1 MKLHL
6 LLPAVLLAAVAGQA
20 VMRRLRLPA
29 VVGEI
34 AAGFVVGP
42 YVLGLVPGGEAGP
55 AGHGAIQEL
64 AQIGLCVL
72 LFRVGLETRLSQL
85 RPVAASAT
93 RLALAGMVVPFALG
107 WGVMWAFGVTSSAAL
122 LVGAALTATSIGVTV
137 SVLAELDA
145 EASPEGTVI
154 VGAAILDDVLGLVL
168 LAALVGLTTPGASP
182 VRASAWAV
190 LQALAFLAAA
200 LAVGRPV
207 VSATLALT
215 RWSRSPATL
224 LVLVFG
230 YLLLLAAA
238 AKAVGLGMILG
249 AYAAG
254 IAFTRHPDRAR
265 IEDQLAPLVDLLT
278 PLFFVMIGASIELGG
293 LDPLT
298 AAGRSNLFAGL
309 LLLVVAGFGKLFAAW
324 FMGRPELDRWVV
336 GSGMMPR
343 GEVGFVFAQVGVAG
357 GLIGSAQF
365 ASLSLA
371 LIGTTVA
378 GPVLLR
384 VFWRRRG

>member
-6 LLPAVLLAAVAGQA
+6 LLPAVLGAAVAGQA
-20 VMRRLRLPA
+20 LMRRLRLPA

-55 AGHGAIQEL
+55 AGPGAIQEL

-85 RPVAASAT
+85 RPVAAPAT
-93 RLALAGMVVPFALG
+93 RLAVAGMVVPFALG
-107 WGVMWAFGVTSSAAL
+107 WGVMWAFGVTPAAAL
-122 LVGAALTATSIGVTV
+122 LAGAALTATSIGVTV

-168 LAALVGLTTPGASP
+168 LAALVGLTTPGADP

-190 LQALAFLAAA
+190 LQALGFLAAA
-200 LAVGRPV
+200 LTVGRPV

-215 RWSRSPATL
+215 RWSRSPTTL

-238 AKAVGLGMILG
+238 AQAVGLGMILG

-254 IAFTRHPDRAR
+254 VAFTRHPDRAR
-265 IEDQLAPLVDLLT
+265 IEEQLAPIIGLLT
-278 PLFFVMIGASIELGG
+278 PLFFVLIGASIEFGG

-298 AAGRSNLFAGL
+298 AAGRENLFMGF
-309 LLLVVAGFGKLFAAW
+309 LLLVVAGIGKLVAAW

-343 GEVGFVFAQVGVAG
+343 GEVGFVFAQVGLAAG
-357 GLIGSAQF
+357 LLGSAQF

-384 VFWRRRG
+384 VFWGRRG